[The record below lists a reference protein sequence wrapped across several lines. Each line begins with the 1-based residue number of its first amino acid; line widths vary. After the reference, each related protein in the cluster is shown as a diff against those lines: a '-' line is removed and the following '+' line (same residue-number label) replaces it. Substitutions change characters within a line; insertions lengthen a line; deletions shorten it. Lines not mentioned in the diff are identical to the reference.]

1 MLQRRASTIVV
12 ADEPGSFVSARRA
25 LLAGVGA
32 LGLVSC
38 ARMPGVDL
46 MVQTVQLMD
55 AGGESYP
62 RTAEEVEALP
72 YAQLGLRQGTGGRG
86 ILVLSEIAEEEQ
98 RWLSSDLALIALRG
112 NRVVRTRGLASDLRS
127 TERQGADLWDRYD
140 PGKGLTPGGDFLRLV
155 NLVPGS
161 PKTVLMRS
169 RFEVEGPET
178 IELLG
183 RSIPT
188 LRVREDLD
196 VDVWQ
201 WRAQNLW
208 WLSLQGRHA
217 WRSRQH
223 LTRDLPP
230 LELELLKRPA

>member
-1 MLQRRASTIVV
+1 MLQRVASKTVSL
-12 ADEPGSFVSARRA
+12 EQPSSFSAARRA
-25 LLAGVGA
+25 LLAGAGA

-38 ARMPGVDL
+38 ARMPAVDL
-46 MVQTVQLMD
+46 MMKTVDLMSAD
-55 AGGESYP
+55 TENYP
-62 RTAEEVEALP
+62 RTAEQIEALP

-86 ILVLSEIAEEEQ
+86 ILVLSEIVEEEQ

-112 NRVVRTRGLASDLRS
+112 NRVVRTRGLASDLRG
-127 TERQGADLWDRYD
+127 TERHGADLWDRYD
-140 PGKGLTPGGDFLRLV
+140 PEKGVAPGGDYLRLV
-155 NLVPGS
+155 TLVPGT
-161 PKTVLMRS
+161 PETVLMRS

-178 IELLG
+178 IELMG
-183 RSIPT
+183 QSIPT

-201 WRAQNLW
+201 WRAQNYW
-208 WLSLQGRHA
+208 WMSLQGRHA